1 MLKSYKAI
9 FNRNELLVEDNALN
23 DAKIIQKTKTTSK
36 NEYIMH
42 LVAEDVL
49 DCLKRAKELYIKHFE
64 CNPKSIEI
72 EKTSV
77 KINQNT
83 QALEK
88 DKQIQSDNYL
98 NLARAIMR
106 A

>member
-23 DAKIIQKTKTTSK
+23 DAKVIQKTKTTSK
-36 NEYIMH
+36 NEYVMH
-42 LVAEDVL
+42 LVAKDVL
-49 DCLKRAKELYIKHFE
+49 DCLKRAKELYITHFE

-83 QALEK
+83 QTLEK
-88 DKQIQSDNYL
+88 DKQVQSDNYL